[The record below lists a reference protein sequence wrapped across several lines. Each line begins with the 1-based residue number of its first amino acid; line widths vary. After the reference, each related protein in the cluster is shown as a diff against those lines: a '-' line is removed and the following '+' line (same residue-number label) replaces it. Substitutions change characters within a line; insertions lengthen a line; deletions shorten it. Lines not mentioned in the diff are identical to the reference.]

1 MALINMR
8 CKQSRLGDSIYEYNS
23 DRPTSSCQWAK
34 DKKRE
39 IKERVRERE
48 REIERGI
55 VKVWD
60 IKTECIKVK
69 NHCLD
74 HLNCIFDLNL
84 KKYSNYL
91 FLQLFLG
98 KSIIT
103 YGLYTTLVFIEVY
116 KKHLKRSLKWKSI
129 IRNAWAVTHS
139 RPPVVFYSLHVRKDI
154 VHN

>member
-55 VKVWD
+55 VKV
-60 IKTECIKVK
+60 
-69 NHCLD
+69 
-74 HLNCIFDLNL
+74 
-84 KKYSNYL
+84 
-91 FLQLFLG
+91 
-98 KSIIT
+98 
-103 YGLYTTLVFIEVY
+103 
-116 KKHLKRSLKWKSI
+116 
-129 IRNAWAVTHS
+129 
-139 RPPVVFYSLHVRKDI
+139 
-154 VHN
+154 